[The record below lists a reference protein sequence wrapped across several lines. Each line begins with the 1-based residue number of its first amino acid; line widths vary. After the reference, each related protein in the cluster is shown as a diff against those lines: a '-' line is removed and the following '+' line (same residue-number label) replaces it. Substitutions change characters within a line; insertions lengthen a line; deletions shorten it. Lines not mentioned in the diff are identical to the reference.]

1 MLPVENRAQLIDDAF
16 NLARSG
22 EIDQVTA
29 LELTA
34 YLDAEIEYLPWEAT
48 LTVMA
53 YIRDMFSRYPGYGPL
68 EVGYVFS
75 VGVELT
81 SVTEIIIIIKNK

>member
-16 NLARSG
+16 NLARAG
-22 EIDQVTA
+22 EISQVTA
-29 LELTA
+29 LNLTA
-34 YLDAEIEYLPWEAT
+34 YLDKEIEYLPWEAT

-68 EVGYVFS
+68 EVSIMGKVYFRS
-75 VGVELT
+75 QY
-81 SVTEIIIIIKNK
+81 IIKCWKKAQRY